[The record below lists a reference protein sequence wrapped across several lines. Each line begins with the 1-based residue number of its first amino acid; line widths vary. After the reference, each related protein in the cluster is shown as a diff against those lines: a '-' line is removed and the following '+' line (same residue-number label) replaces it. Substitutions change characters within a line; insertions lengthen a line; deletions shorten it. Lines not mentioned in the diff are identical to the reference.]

1 LSIPYSNRNYFFTTE
16 TPGHGEDF
24 GMSAFLEVLTAL
36 APVCLAWW
44 LLRGFLRPQAP
55 ADPAE
60 DPFWFVP
67 VPRGMGPKA
76 KSGAVALEEP
86 EEDAPADAYPPREL

>member
-1 LSIPYSNRNYFFTTE
+1 M
-16 TPGHGEDF
+16 G
-24 GMSAFLEVLTAL
+24 AFLEVLTAL

-86 EEDAPADAYPPREL
+86 EEDNPADAYPPRELSAVVAFTRIFP

>member
-1 LSIPYSNRNYFFTTE
+1 
-16 TPGHGEDF
+16 
-24 GMSAFLEVLTAL
+24 MSAFLEVLTAL

-44 LLRGFLRPQAP
+44 LLRRLIRPQAP

-60 DPFWFVP
+60 DPFSFVP

-86 EEDAPADAYPPREL
+86 EEDNPADAYPPREL